1 MCSATVEVRQRG
13 DIVLIA
19 DRHAEFAG
27 KPRPAVVLQSTQFV
41 TKTLTVCLITS
52 IAVDAPMLRIALPV
66 NSETGLIEN
75 SWAAIDQVATV
86 RRSRVSHGIG
96 RLDSAKML
104 EISQALLVFL
114 GIADAA
120 RR

>member
-1 MCSATVEVRQRG
+1 MSSTTVEVPQRG

-19 DRHAEFAG
+19 NRRAEYAG
-27 KPRPAVVLQSTQFV
+27 KPRPAVVLQSAQFV
-41 TKTLTVCLITS
+41 TRTLTVCLITS

-66 NSETGLIEN
+66 NEETGLIED
-75 SWAAIDQVATV
+75 SWAAIDQVSTV
-86 RRSRVSHGIG
+86 RRSRVSGGIG
-96 RLDSAKML
+96 HLDGAKML